1 MEDSAIKDDMNTQA
15 VSWFTRLRAPDVASA
30 DRHEFNQWLAADI
43 EHELAYARI
52 EQEWRDVGALESWAR
67 DELSQLNLASAN
79 RMRRSGAMWITG
91 LATAASLLLAATWWH
106 GVESA
111 DTPAMAIT
119 TAKNEQRQLALDD
132 GSRLHVNTASDLEV
146 RYTPRV
152 REVVMKRGESVFDV
166 DHDPRRPFVVRA
178 GAHSVIAV
186 GTRFAVRGGDDGE
199 WAVTVIE
206 GRVAVVPGAPDDY
219 TAILSQNA
227 PGAVQEGM
235 LLDANEQVEIDSSGQ
250 IKPEQQTD
258 ADAATAWQQGML
270 KFHNTPLRVA
280 AREISR
286 YTHSEVQVADGVPD
300 YPVTGIIHIRN
311 RESMVSLLG
320 EVVPVTPVN
329 NAAGV
334 TILYEDRSP

>member
-1 MEDSAIKDDMNTQA
+1 MKDDMNAQA
-15 VSWFTRLRAPDVASA
+15 VSWFTRLRAPDVTST
-30 DRHEFNQWLAADI
+30 DHHEFNQWLAADI

-52 EQEWRDVGALESWAR
+52 EQEWHDIGALESWAR

-79 RMRRSGAMWITG
+79 RTRRSRAAWVTG
-91 LATAASLLLAATWWH
+91 LATAASLLLAVIFWQGIWPA
-106 GVESA
+106 G
-111 DTPAMAIT
+111 TPVMSIN
-119 TAKNEQRQLALDD
+119 TAKTEQRQLALDD

-146 RYTPRV
+146 RYTPSV

-166 DHDPRRPFVVRA
+166 DHDPRRPFLVRA

-186 GTRFAVRGGDDGE
+186 GTRFAVRRGDDGQ

-206 GRVAVVPGAPDDY
+206 GRVAVVPGTPDDY
-219 TAILSQNA
+219 TEILSQNA
-227 PGAVQEGM
+227 PGAMQNGV
-235 LLDANEQVEIDSSGQ
+235 LLDANEQLEIDSSGQ

-280 AREISR
+280 VREISR
-286 YTHSEVQVADGVPD
+286 YTHSEVQVADWVPD

>member
-1 MEDSAIKDDMNTQA
+1 MKDPINAQA
-15 VSWFTRLRAPDVASA
+15 VSWFTRLRAPDVTSA

-79 RMRRSGAMWITG
+79 RTRRSRAMWVTG
-91 LATAASLLLAATWWH
+91 LATTASLLLAVIWWQ
-106 GVESA
+106 GIGPA
-111 DTPAMAIT
+111 GTPVMTIT
-119 TAKNEQRQLALDD
+119 TAKTEQRKLALDD
-132 GSRLHVNTASDLEV
+132 GSRLHINTASDLEV
-146 RYTPRV
+146 RYTPSV
-152 REVVMKRGESVFDV
+152 REVIVKRGESIFDV
-166 DHDPRRPFVVRA
+166 DHDAARPFVVRA

-186 GTRFAVRGGDDGE
+186 GTRFAVRRGGDSE

-206 GRVAVVPGAPDDY
+206 GRVAVVPGIPKDF
-219 TAILSQNA
+219 TAILAQSVPLA
-227 PGAVQEGM
+227 GKDGVI
-235 LLDANEQVEIDSSGQ
+235 LDANEQVDIDSSGQ
-250 IKPEQQTD
+250 IKAEQPTD
-258 ADAATAWQQGML
+258 AEAATAWQQGML

-286 YTHSEVQVADGVPD
+286 YTHSEVQVAEGVPD

>member
-1 MEDSAIKDDMNTQA
+1 MEGDMNAQA
-15 VSWFTRLRAPDVASA
+15 VSWFTRLRAPDVTST

-52 EQEWRDVGALESWAR
+52 DQEWHDVGALESWAR

-79 RMRRSGAMWITG
+79 RTRRSRATLVTG
-91 LATAASLLLAATWWH
+91 LATAASLLLAVIFWQGIWPA
-106 GVESA
+106 G
-111 DTPAMAIT
+111 TPVMSIT
-119 TAKNEQRQLALDD
+119 TAQTEQRQLALDD

-146 RYTPRV
+146 RYTQSV

-186 GTRFAVRGGDDGE
+186 GTRFAVRRGDDGQ

-206 GRVAVVPGAPDDY
+206 GRVAVVPGTLDDY

-227 PGAVQEGM
+227 PGAMQNGV
-235 LLDANEQVEIDSSGQ
+235 LLDANEQLEIDSSGQ

-258 ADAATAWQQGML
+258 AEAVTAWQHGML

-286 YTHSEVQVADGVPD
+286 YTYSEVQVADGVPD

-320 EVVPVTPVN
+320 EVVPVTRVN

-334 TILYEDRSP
+334 TILYEDHSP